1 MELTKQSSW
10 NKARDILKDWRD
22 NNQRRS
28 VEVIEIWENSL
39 ASKIHK
45 LGDDR
50 FVVLEQVS
58 VAALDCNRLDVAAS
72 CIHSLIK
79 EFPNSLRVRTL
90 LVMKLE
96 AQQRYEEALEHLET
110 IIKIDETNTAA
121 RKRKICILKAKNKIP
136 EAIKELTEYLKKFMT
151 DQETWQELCDLY
163 LSEGDYAKAVFCME
177 ELFLHHP
184 HNHLLHQRYADI
196 LYTQG
201 GLENIEL
208 AISHYLMAI
217 NLNEKNIR
225 ALYGLALSC
234 HQVLT
239 SAKCSA
245 AKKKE
250 ISKQMMWVS
259 KHLARQY
266 EEQQGNTETLTELM
280 SALQVS

>member
-79 EFPNSLRVRTL
+79 EFPNSL
-90 LVMKLE
+90 
-96 AQQRYEEALEHLET
+96 QALEHLET